1 MVLHR
6 VTSFFVGWVILR
18 RRVASFFVGWVSL
31 LRRVTLFF
39 VGWVASLQ
47 GHFHLRR
54 VVAFL
59 LVSS

>member
-31 LRRVTLFF
+31 RRRVTLFF
-39 VGWVASLQ
+39 VGWVASSK
-47 GHFHLRR
+47 GEIVLRR
-54 VVAFL
+54 VGH
-59 LVSS
+59 SSS